1 MSILYP
7 LKFEPVLHEKIW
19 GGTYLKEKLHKN
31 AKADTK
37 VGESLEISSVEGS
50 VSVVSNG
57 ILAGNPLD
65 ELIEVYMGDLVGEAV
80 FEKFGTLIP
89 LLIKFIDANADLSIQ
104 VHPDDAYAA
113 ERHGKLGKNE
123 MWYVVDAKPGAYI
136 IPGLSK
142 DVTREDVQK
151 CMDEGKFEDILT
163 KFPVKAGDVFM
174 IPAGRVHALC
184 AGVVVAEIQQTS
196 DVTYRLYDYMRKDDQ
211 GNLRELHIEDSLNVM
226 DYKKPDSF
234 LAKYNSEPNT
244 PVNLQR
250 NKFFTVNLIQLDQTV
265 KRDYYL
271 LDSFEII
278 MCVEG
283 EVTLETEGEPVTVK
297 MGETVLIPAEL
308 REVNFIP
315 QGEAKLLEI
324 YYEADIDEA

>member
-1 MSILYP
+1 MSLLYP

-19 GGTYLKEKLHKN
+19 GGSYLKDKLNKN
-31 AKADTK
+31 AGEKAR

-50 VSVVSNG
+50 VSVVANG
-57 ILAGNPLD
+57 FLAGNPLD
-65 ELIEVYMGDLVGEAV
+65 ELIEVYMGDLVGDVV
-80 FEKFGTLIP
+80 FDKFGTVIP

-104 VHPDDAYAA
+104 VHPDDEYAA

-123 MWYVVDAKPGAYI
+123 MWYIVDAQPGAYI
-136 IPGLSK
+136 IPGFSK
-142 DVTREDVQK
+142 DVTREEVQN
-151 CMDEGKFEDILT
+151 CIDEGNFEDILT
-163 KFPVKAGDVFM
+163 KFPVKRGDVFM

-196 DVTYRLYDYMRKDDQ
+196 DVTYRLYDYKRKDDN
-211 GNLRELHIEDSLNVM
+211 GNFRELHIEDSLNVLH
-226 DYKKPDSF
+226 YSKPGAF
-234 LAKYNSEPNT
+234 LSKYEVELNQ

-250 NKFFTVNLIQLDQTV
+250 NKFFTVNLLHLDQAV

-283 EVTLETEGEPVTVK
+283 EAVIATENEPVTIK
-297 MGETVLIPAEL
+297 AGETVLIPAEI
-308 REVNFIP
+308 REVSFLP
-315 QGEAKLLEI
+315 MGEVKLLEI
-324 YYEADIDEA
+324 YYEASYEEA